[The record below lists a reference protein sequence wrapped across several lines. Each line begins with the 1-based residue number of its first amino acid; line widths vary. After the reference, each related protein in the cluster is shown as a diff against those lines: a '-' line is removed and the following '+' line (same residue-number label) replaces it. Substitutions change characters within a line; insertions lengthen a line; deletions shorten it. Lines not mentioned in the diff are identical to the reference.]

1 MNEKEIEFKT
11 LMWMRVN
18 ADYLKDKAEKEER
31 ERVEREEAERDG
43 KPIKKRTQY
52 KKKPKMEKVNEDEVT
67 FHCEEDELIETLQW
81 DEETHPIE
89 EAE

>member
-1 MNEKEIEFKT
+1 LFCIFVSDGYIMNEKEIEFKT

-52 KKKPKMEKVNEDEVT
+52 KKKPKMEKGHNQT
-67 FHCEEDELIETLQW
+67 AIEGISIILKPKKQTS
-81 DEETHPIE
+81 
-89 EAE
+89 